1 MNSKRIHPT
10 LWGVSNVL
18 GSSIGSC
25 QQAPKLQQLRYLLL
39 CCMNL
44 HHCFYNHSLV
54 CPRVDISLPRSGQ
67 FSLHLSSNTACKKQL
82 LLNPQPRQRQA
93 VTYGDVHLATWAF
106 HVRKDLS
113 AVSFPSP
120 SLPLSL
126 SPCSWILDT
135 ETVTFFYLSWLLL
148 LFCFH
153 HFHSCHGAVY
163 SSRVNT
169 IRAGTFL
176 PFPTH
181 TGKGNKQSHYIV
193 HVNFVLSVH
202 VKSFFLIWSRPATFS
217 APNFLNRCLLTLSQK
232 KNKKNIQ
239 LKYQPCCFCSYFP
252 TSKESF
258 H

>member
-1 MNSKRIHPT
+1 MSLTIGVYYHLRRWDVLWHSAAPERQRTCATPMNSKRIHPT

-18 GSSIGSC
+18 GSSIDSC
-25 QQAPKLQQLRYLLL
+25 QQAPKLQQLHYLLL

-44 HHCFYNHSLV
+44 HLHCFYNHSLV

-113 AVSFPSP
+113 AVSFPSL

-153 HFHSCHGAVY
+153 HFHRCHGA
-163 SSRVNT
+163 T
-169 IRAGTFL
+169 L
-176 PFPTH
+176 Q
-181 TGKGNKQSHYIV
+181 KLCIV
-193 HVNFVLSVH
+193 PE
-202 VKSFFLIWSRPATFS
+202 W
-217 APNFLNRCLLTLSQK
+217 TL
-232 KNKKNIQ
+232 
-239 LKYQPCCFCSYFP
+239 
-252 TSKESF
+252 
-258 H
+258 